1 MSKTRN
7 SDNQFAFDLDDTAPV
22 SVIAGDTT
30 LALEHTDALL
40 EQLNA
45 WQQAGWIRPLDVR
58 FAHLIRDLSD
68 EQGQAPAPLV
78 LLLAALTSH
87 QVGRGHVC
95 VDLATLMADA
105 ATTLSLPPEEPI
117 AARNQN
123 TASRSIAVKQPLIEP
138 TNAAPGQT
146 RPGDLLAQ
154 VSVAECL
161 AALNHALAVSDGLR
175 TTPLVLSGT
184 RLYLRRFWRYEQQIA
199 AGIQQ
204 RLAQPSSLAD
214 PSSPAATTLS
224 KALNVLFKPQD
235 AQNALNSKGVLN
247 SEKSE
252 SAVDYQKLA
261 CALAARNRFAVI
273 TGGPGTGKTTTVVN
287 LLAALQS
294 VAGESLE
301 RQGQDGKKG
310 RKYRIRLAAP
320 TGKAA
325 ARLNES
331 IGGAVSRLPLA
342 QLPGQ
347 VTLAD
352 IPTKV
357 TTLHRLLGSR
367 PDTRT
372 FRHNRD
378 NPLLV
383 DILVID
389 EASMVDLDMMASV
402 FAALPANAQLI
413 LLGDKDQLAS
423 VDAGAVLGELCQR
436 ASDGHYLPATAH
448 WLEAITG
455 NDIPPTL
462 LDAEGRP
469 MDQAV
474 AMLRKSYRFAEGSG
488 IRHLAEAVNTNTLHA
503 GTLQQVRS
511 ATFEDVVW
519 LNSLNKRSSLESTQ
533 ALICGHAV
541 SGSRQ
546 AFNNNGEGRID
557 GNGQLLPPPM
567 GYRHYLT
574 LMQDHPLNSNSTTG
588 QWDQLAKSVLQAFS
602 DFQILCALR
611 RGPWGVEGL
620 NDLIARYLLA
630 QRLVPRADGW
640 YSGRPVL
647 VTGNDYNL
655 GLMNGDVGI
664 TFDWAR
670 NDVLKDHGEQPEPLL
685 RVAFPTSDG
694 SGDIRWISPSRLQQL
709 ETVYA
714 MTVHK
719 SQGSEF
725 NHTCLILPDRLSPV
739 LTRELIYTGITRARN
754 WFSLIT
760 GDASVFSDSVEQ
772 RVVRASGLGALLG
785 ASG

>member
-7 SDNQFAFDLDDTAPV
+7 TDNQFAFDLDEAVDVNKPSSTSPGRDSSLSLNETETV
-22 SVIAGDTT
+22 
-30 LALEHTDALL
+30 LELL
-40 EQLNA
+40 DS

-58 FAHLIRDLSD
+58 FARLIQDLSE
-68 EQGQAPAPLV
+68 EQGEAPQPLV

-95 VDLATLMADA
+95 MDLATLLADA
-105 ATTLSLPPEEPI
+105 HNTLSLPTEE
-117 AARNQN
+117 Q
-123 TASRSIAVKQPLIEP
+123 E
-138 TNAAPGQT
+138 NADSNLNGPGE
-146 RPGDLLAQ
+146 LLAH
-154 VSVAECL
+154 VSTQECMT
-161 AALNHALAVSDGLR
+161 ALGNALAVSDGSH
-175 TTPLVLSGT
+175 TTPLVLNGS

-199 AGIQQ
+199 TGILQ
-204 RLAQPSSLAD
+204 RLVQPSPLTD
-214 PSSPAATTLS
+214 PSSAAATTLS
-224 KALNVLFKPQD
+224 ISLDVLFKPKD
-235 AQNALNSKGVLN
+235 AADS
-247 SEKSE
+247 S
-252 SAVDYQKLA
+252 VDYQKLA
-261 CALAARNRFAVI
+261 CALAARSRFAVI

-294 VAGESLE
+294 VAGESAE
-301 RQGQDGKKG
+301 RDG

-347 VTLAD
+347 VSLAD

-367 PDTRT
+367 PDTRK

-402 FAALPANAQLI
+402 FDALPANAQLI

-436 ASDGHYLPATAH
+436 APEGHYQPATVQ
-448 WLEAITG
+448 WLQAITG
-455 NDIPPTL
+455 TDIPARLQET
-462 LDAEGRP
+462 EGQP
-469 MDQAV
+469 LDQAV

-488 IRHLAEAVNTNTLHA
+488 IRQLAEAVNTDTLSA
-503 GTLQQVRS
+503 STLQQARS
-511 ATFEDVVW
+511 AGFEDVVW
-519 LNSLNKRSSLESTQ
+519 LNGHSNKPPLEDTQ
-533 ALICGHAV
+533 ALICRHAV
-541 SGSRQ
+541 SGSPE
-546 AFNNNGEGRID
+546 AFNNNGEGRAD
-557 GNGQLLPPPM
+557 NNNQPLPPPV
-567 GYRHYLT
+567 GYCRYLS
-574 LMQDHPLNSNSTTG
+574 LMQDHSLDSNSTAE
-588 QWDQLAKSVLQAFS
+588 QWDELARSVLQGFS
-602 DFQILCALR
+602 DFQVLCALR

-620 NDLIARYLLA
+620 NELIAHHLLK
-630 QRLVPRADGW
+630 QKLIPRAEGW
-640 YSGRPVL
+640 YAGRPVL

-664 TFDWAR
+664 TFSLPRASDAQAS
-670 NDVLKDHGEQPEPLL
+670 GEQPKPVL
-685 RVAFPTSDG
+685 RVAFPSSDG

-725 NHTCLILPDRLSPV
+725 NHTCLVLPDRLSPV
-739 LTRELIYTGITRARN
+739 LTRELVYTGITRAKN

-760 GDASVFSDSVEQ
+760 GNASVFSDGVGQ
-772 RVVRASGLGALLG
+772 RVVRASGL
-785 ASG
+785 ASVLTSGLAGRPGSAEPSE

>member
-7 SDNQFAFDLDDTAPV
+7 FDNQFAFDLDETSPV
-22 SVIAGDTT
+22 TT
-30 LALEHTDALL
+30 SSHDNRLALEHTDALL
-40 EQLNA
+40 EQLDA

-58 FAHLIRDLSD
+58 FAQLIRDLSD
-68 EQGQAPAPLV
+68 EQGKAPAPLV
-78 LLLAALTSH
+78 LLLAALVSH

-95 VDLATLMADA
+95 VDLATLIADA
-105 ATTLSLPPEEPI
+105 ATTLSLPPEEPFENP
-117 AARNQN
+117 AN
-123 TASRSIAVKQPLIEP
+123 TD
-138 TNAAPGQT
+138 PGQT
-146 RPGDLLAQ
+146 RPSDLLAH
-154 VSVAECL
+154 VSVQECL
-161 AALNHALAVSDGLR
+161 AVLNDALAVSDGSH
-175 TTPLVLSGT
+175 TTPLVLNGT
-184 RLYLRRFWRYEQQIA
+184 RLYLRRFWRYEQYIA

-204 RLAQPSSLAD
+204 RLAQSSPLAD
-214 PSSPAATTLS
+214 PLSPAAATLS
-224 KALNVLFKPQD
+224 QALDVLFKPQSSF
-235 AQNALNSKGVLN
+235 NSQ
-247 SEKSE
+247 SS
-252 SAVDYQKLA
+252 VDYQKLA

-273 TGGPGTGKTTTVVN
+273 TGGPGTGKTTTVVK

-294 VAGESLE
+294 VAGESPE
-301 RQGQDGKKG
+301 REGGDGKKG

-331 IGGAVSRLPLA
+331 IGGAISRLPLA

-347 VTLAD
+347 VALAD

-367 PDTRT
+367 PDTRK

-402 FAALPANAQLI
+402 FDALPANAQLI

-436 ASDGHYLPATAH
+436 APDGHYLPATVQ
-448 WLEAITG
+448 WLKAITG
-455 NDIPPTL
+455 TDIPAILQGANGQPL
-462 LDAEGRP
+462 
-469 MDQAV
+469 DQAV

-488 IRHLAEAVNTNTLHA
+488 IRHLAEAVNTNTLSA
-503 GTLQQVRS
+503 DTLQQARN

-519 LNSLNKRSSLESTQ
+519 LNGHSKNPSLESTQ

-541 SGSRQ
+541 SGSQQ
-546 AFNNNGEGRID
+546 AFRNNGEGRMD
-557 GNGQLLPPPM
+557 GSGQPLPPPV

-574 LMQDHPLNSNSTTG
+574 LMQNHNLDGNSTIG

-620 NDLIARYLLA
+620 NDLIARHLLA
-630 QRLVPRADGW
+630 QRLIPRAEGW
-640 YSGRPVL
+640 YAGRPVL

-664 TFDWAR
+664 TFSVASDMGKGMGAVTDPQ
-670 NDVLKDHGEQPEPLL
+670 NDDEKTQTVL

-725 NHTCLILPDRLSPV
+725 NHTCLILPDRVSPV

-760 GDASVFSDSVEQ
+760 GDASVFSESVGQ
-772 RVVRASGLGALLG
+772 QVVRASGLGAVLDG
-785 ASG
+785 DSVN